1 MRGSLKRSVGWER
14 QSGSLK
20 TVGAWLPLTLA
31 GEGWGGGV
39 WRFSNIC
46 RSISANCHPR
56 PDPPP
61 RERKGGNEAAAV
73 CALAVG
79 AYENRDVWQ
88 GSLKTCADGLAS
100 QLRCAFQAAFGLP
113 VPRKTAILRAFQAA
127 AYCGGI
133 LRAARD
139 IATRPRPSAT
149 LRRRKP

>member
-20 TVGAWLPLTLA
+20 TVGAWL
-31 GEGWGGGV
+31 
-39 WRFSNIC
+39 
-46 RSISANCHPR
+46 
-56 PDPPP
+56 PPP

-88 GSLKTCADGLAS
+88 GSLKTCADGLGFVT
-100 QLRCAFQAAFGLP
+100 LCGFQAAFGLP
-113 VPRKTAILRAFQAA
+113 VPRKTAILRGFQAA